1 MQINQRKAGVLLN
14 YLGEAIKI
22 LTALIYTPI
31 MLRLLGQSEYG
42 LYQLVS
48 STVAYLSLLSLGFG
62 SAYVRYFSRYRAKE
76 DNAGV
81 ARLNGMFLSIFSV
94 MAVACLLCGGVMAA
108 NAGMIFGDGLTAREL
123 AKAKV
128 LLAILIVNMALT
140 FPNSV
145 FNCYLTAHEKFVF
158 QKLVMVA
165 QNLLNPFLTL
175 PLLLMGYDSVAMV
188 LISTLLTLV
197 SLAMNVCFCF
207 KKLRMKVSFKAMEFS
222 LLKEMSVFTFFIF
235 LNQIID
241 QLNWSVDKFLLGR
254 MCGTTAVAVYGIGG
268 QLNSM
273 YLQMSTAVS
282 NVFIP
287 KVNRIVAN
295 SDDNRELT
303 KLMVKVGRVQLAI
316 LALIL
321 TGFALFGKPFI
332 RLWAGNGYDGAFWVA
347 LLLMIPVTLPLIQNL
362 GIEIQR
368 AKNKHQ
374 ARSIVYVCLAAVN
387 VALSVFFV
395 RRWGVVGAAAGTTI
409 SLLLG
414 NGLFMNWYYHKKL
427 GLDIVFFWKQMVSF
441 IPPVVVAA
449 LFGTAYVFTVKVD
462 SLVVLLASIGI
473 YAAIYGVI
481 VWLLGLNA
489 EEKQMV
495 KGILDKMR
503 QGKHRD

>member
-94 MAVACLLCGGVMAA
+94 MAVVCLLCGGVMAA

-188 LISTLLTLV
+188 LISTLLTLI
-197 SLAMNVCFCF
+197 SLTMNVFFCV
-207 KKLRMKVSFKAMEFS
+207 KKLRMRVSFRGMEFS

-268 QLNSM
+268 QLNSL
-273 YLQMSTAVS
+273 YVQMSTS
-282 NVFIP
+282 ISTVFTP
-287 KVNRIVAN
+287 QVNRIVAESN
-295 SDDNRELT
+295 DNAFLT
-303 KLMVKVGRVQLAI
+303 RLMIKVGRIQFLVI
-316 LALIL
+316 ALVL
-321 TGFALFGKPFI
+321 TGFALFGRAFI
-332 RLWAGNGYDGAFWVA
+332 SLWAGAGYEDAYAVA
-347 LLLMIPVTLPLIQNL
+347 LLLMAPMLVPLIQNVGL
-362 GIEIQR
+362 EIQR
-368 AKNKHQ
+368 AKNKHR
-374 ARSIVYVCLAAVN
+374 ARSIVYCCLAAAN
-387 VALSVFFV
+387 VILTILLIPQY
-395 RRWGVVGAAAGTTI
+395 GVVGAAIGTAITQFF
-409 SLLLG
+409 G
-414 NGLFMNWYYHKKL
+414 VVLFMNWYYHAKL
-427 GLDIVFFWKQMVSF
+427 GLDMISFWKKICAMVPAVLVSLAIGSVYVSLVDVTSWKMLVISIALYVMVYCTF
-441 IPPVVVAA
+441 MWTIGFCVADKEEFKE
-449 LFGTAYVFTVKVD
+449 LFGNLRRKA
-462 SLVVLLASIGI
+462 
-473 YAAIYGVI
+473 
-481 VWLLGLNA
+481 
-489 EEKQMV
+489 
-495 KGILDKMR
+495 
-503 QGKHRD
+503 